1 MYLRSI
7 RAPITVPTSDRAPRK
22 PMRREDIF
30 SQFDDLEEEEYDMN
44 DSFVA
49 NSDSI
54 EYESTTDPLDF
65 VDEFEKDS
73 NLRKGANGKI
83 DKRRSKGK
91 KRGRILTKARSS
103 SSDEDQNGSTIGK
116 PKKLLKTPPEK
127 KKMPTEDCSSL
138 QSKNVN
144 ANLQSAGNKLNKVEP
159 ITDRSRLVNDTESTS
174 YVNYT
179 AQSVNSAIL
188 DHNDP
193 SLSTKSKEIA
203 NPHSIMISTLE
214 VQRAQEIVS
223 LLRHTHGVNVVSSKN
238 GIDVGASYMLSPRC
252 AVLRIATQEFCNA
265 SHR

>member
-1 MYLRSI
+1 MGMEAVVSDDESHNDSEAGDSIIDVYESSFMDDATLKPQDDVDQQAMYLRSI
-7 RAPITVPTSDRAPRK
+7 RAPITLPTSDRTSRK

-83 DKRRSKGK
+83 DKRRSKGR

-103 SSDEDQNGSTIGK
+103 SSDENQNGSTIGK

-127 KKMPTEDCSSL
+127 KKMPT
-138 QSKNVN
+138 
-144 ANLQSAGNKLNKVEP
+144 
-159 ITDRSRLVNDTESTS
+159 
-174 YVNYT
+174 
-179 AQSVNSAIL
+179 
-188 DHNDP
+188 
-193 SLSTKSKEIA
+193 
-203 NPHSIMISTLE
+203 
-214 VQRAQEIVS
+214 
-223 LLRHTHGVNVVSSKN
+223 
-238 GIDVGASYMLSPRC
+238 
-252 AVLRIATQEFCNA
+252 
-265 SHR
+265 